1 MVNSYKYII
10 AYVFIENIE
19 DWTFVSYDK
28 PLALP
33 VLALQSASLCE
44 VQARGAYI
52 FM

>member
-28 PLALP
+28 PLP